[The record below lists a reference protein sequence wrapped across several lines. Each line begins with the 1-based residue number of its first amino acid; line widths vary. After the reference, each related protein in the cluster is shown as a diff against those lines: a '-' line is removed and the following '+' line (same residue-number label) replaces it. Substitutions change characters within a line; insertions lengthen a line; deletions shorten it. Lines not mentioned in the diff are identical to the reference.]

1 VKVAKMAAHAHP
13 EGARGPVPESAAVRD
28 YIRTRRLAGQLGPP
42 PDQITT
48 NDQASETTPRLM
60 SH

>member
-1 VKVAKMAAHAHP
+1 MAAHAHP